1 MNAPVASR
9 RSSVGMVDG
18 EFLLTTADFN
28 TIAKML
34 HAETGI
40 TLNEGK
46 ATLMYSR
53 LGKRLRSLGMTDFHS
68 YCELL
73 EDPDAQE
80 ERGRMIRALTTNVTR
95 FFREPH
101 HFDHLRDVVLPPL
114 LHAAERGSRVRI
126 WSAACSSGQEPY
138 SLGLTVLR
146 LLPNAASLDV
156 RILATD
162 IDTSVLD
169 QARAGRYSAEALIAV
184 PGDLRTRHFEKSQD
198 NWEAGDALRR
208 MITFRPLNLIGAW
221 PMRGTF
227 DVIMCRNVV
236 IYFVEDTQ
244 VEIWNRFAPL
254 LPPGGFLY
262 IGHSERVAGPTMKLF
277 ANAGITTYQKQPIA

>member
-1 MNAPVASR
+1 MSSTVASR

-28 TIAKML
+28 AIAKML

-40 TLNEGK
+40 TLHEGK

-53 LGKRLRSLGMTDFHS
+53 LGKRLRALGMADFRS

-73 EDPDAQE
+73 EDPEGQE

-101 HFDHLRDVVLPPL
+101 HFDHLRDTVLPPL
-114 LHAAERGSRVRI
+114 LKAAERGGRVRI

-138 SLGLTVLR
+138 SLALTVLR

-162 IDTSVLD
+162 IDTTVLE
-169 QARAGRYSAEALIAV
+169 QAKAGRYSAEALSAV
-184 PGDLRTRHFEKSQD
+184 PGDLRTRHFEKSQGE
-198 NWEAGDALRR
+198 WEASDALRR

-236 IYFVEDTQ
+236 IYFAEDTQ

-254 LPPGGFLY
+254 LTPGGYLY
-262 IGHSERVAGPTMKLF
+262 IGHSERVAGPAMKMF
-277 ANAGITTYQKQPIA
+277 TNAGITTYQKRAAA